1 MDAPHEFKPTP
12 RNSDVLLFQL
22 FEMDATLRDTY
33 SGLEIFAYLFTKC
46 FPLGSD
52 QALNTIS
59 YNK

>member
-22 FEMDATLRDTY
+22 FEMDAILRDTY

-46 FPLGSD
+46 FPLIK
-52 QALNTIS
+52 L
-59 YNK
+59 